1 MGIRTA
7 IQGRSGAPFHREAL
21 RVCCALAALLMI
33 ILSAAA
39 ETASGWEERLAAARK
54 KYNEKTVNVYVQ
66 GQGKRQKGK
75 INVCFYRAK
84 KKSIVINIR
93 DSLQITDEAEME
105 AILELVMQN
114 ENYSDEVYGGMA
126 FMKAQWIT
134 HNLAYELA
142 TGSDETKQ
150 IIAALAGEPAK
161 KVARRAKELDLTPV
175 EAMSIQERTLTER
188 IRQLFVIP
196 ATHDT
201 ETQPD

>member
-1 MGIRTA
+1 MTGKTT
-7 IQGRSGAPFHREAL
+7 L
-21 RVCCALAALLMI
+21 RLCAMLAALMLVFTA
-33 ILSAAA
+33 LAAAA
-39 ETASGWEERLAAARK
+39 ETADTTEPNDEYAVRLEQARL
-54 KYNEKTVNVYVQ
+54 KYNSKTVNVYRKGWGYVQ
-66 GQGKRQKGK
+66 NNK
-75 INVCFYRAK
+75 INVCFYRSAGEQYYA
-84 KKSIVINIR
+84 INIR
-93 DSLQITDEAEME
+93 ESLKITDEAEME

>member
-1 MGIRTA
+1 MIVHYRVNGKERKRLAEVIAKEIGVDA
-7 IQGRSGAPFHREAL
+7 IYQGAPTFSYQMDYFTVDREGAL
-21 RVCCALAALLMI
+21 V
-33 ILSAAA
+33 
-39 ETASGWEERLAAARK
+39 
-54 KYNEKTVNVYVQ
+54 
-66 GQGKRQKGK
+66 
-75 INVCFYRAK
+75 F
-84 KKSIVINIR
+84 
-93 DSLQITDEAEME
+93 DD
-105 AILELVMQN
+105 

>member
-1 MGIRTA
+1 MTKQMIRRA
-7 IQGRSGAPFHREAL
+7 CAL
-21 RVCCALAALLMI
+21 LAALL
-33 ILSAAA
+33 LVFAAAAAA
-39 ETASGWEERLAAARK
+39 EAAATAAPEDGYAERLEQARL
-54 KYNEKTVNVYVQ
+54 KYNSKTVNVYRNGWGYVQ
-66 GQGKRQKGK
+66 DGK
-75 INVCFYRAK
+75 INVRFY
-84 KKSIVINIR
+84 KSKEEKYYTINIR
-93 DSLQITDEAEME
+93 ESLKITDEAEME

-114 ENYSDEVYGGMA
+114 ENYSDEIYGGMA